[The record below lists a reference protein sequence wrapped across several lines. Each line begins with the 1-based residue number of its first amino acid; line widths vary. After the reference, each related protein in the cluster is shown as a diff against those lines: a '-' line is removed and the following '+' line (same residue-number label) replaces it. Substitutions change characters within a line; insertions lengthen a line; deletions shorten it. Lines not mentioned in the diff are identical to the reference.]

1 MKPTSREPQDRPLRI
16 LSLDGGGI
24 RGISELV
31 ILGEIMHRVERGLKK
46 ESLASGRILQEAT
59 PLLPADYFDMI
70 CGTSTGGLIAILL
83 GRLRLSVPE
92 AIDTYRLLAKQVF
105 SERKGRGKDGTFK
118 ASNLEKAMKETIESK
133 LGKGH
138 ADDKMFMTD
147 PVSCKTFVCA
157 VPAMHIN
164 NQPRLFRTWSADE
177 NPGYNCMIWEA
188 ARATSAAPT
197 LFKRIYIGDAGIE
210 EEFIDAGL
218 GCNNPVQ
225 YLVKEAIKEFG
236 PDRKVD
242 CIVSIGTGKP
252 KVSGFKA
259 PGLFERVLPLELIGV
274 LKKMATDSEAEA
286 SRMKD
291 RFRNCPGLYH
301 RLNVER
307 GLETVSLQ
315 EWEKLGEV
323 KTHTEAYLNTDA
335 AGEDI
340 GVIVDALVGKPS
352 QAFPLGQLDGAVA
365 TPVNT
370 LSYFLYPSH
379 QVTHYVIRKDLVET
393 IHNHFQSRQ
402 DIHQQRLLSYMNHK
416 WFSAIFWFDASSP
429 TSMAQSF
436 ADAAHKLSKPNFDI
450 VDAKGNIQFVRN
462 AIESSNI
469 YWLLVFDNF
478 DDPKAFDG
486 GDIKEYF
493 PGGGHASVLFTTR
506 DAGVTDMG
514 KSIDLTFMSDQEALE
529 LLLKRSQVEK
539 SDANTQEGANIVK
552 RLGYH
557 ALAIDQAGAYIK
569 AGNLDLCLY
578 MEHYTERKEKVLRE
592 IPDLWDYKR
601 RLNIDSEVMTRL
613 TVFTTW
619 ELSVQLITGTPTAQK
634 DKIHLLTLAAFLDS
648 KEVSD
653 DLFACY
659 GSENIDWLVSCVTDG
674 AWDKYEA
681 QGILKELRK
690 LSLLQNLQIGK
701 HETTFSLHPL
711 IQDWVKLRVKADD
724 RQTFALE
731 GILLLST
738 FLKNDNNKMTLG
750 QKQALMAHLEVV
762 LQHENK
768 YGIFQGNFE
777 DVELQDAAFYFE
789 EFLNSQGQ
797 YNLSKQ
803 MTEHRLQWRK
813 MFLGNEHPDTLRSMN
828 SFGAA
833 LANQGKYREA
843 EEIYRQVLKLREKV
857 LGHEHP
863 STFLSMNNV
872 GTALSDQ
879 GKYEEAEQI
888 HRQVLKLREQVLGKE
903 HPNTL
908 HNMNSLGV
916 ALANQGKPKEAEKIY
931 RQALKLQQKVLGNE
945 HPDTLLSMNNVG
957 TALGDQGKYEEA
969 EQIYRQALKLREKVL
984 GKEHPSTLHS
994 TNSLGAALGNQGK
1007 AEESEQIYRQ
1017 ALQLQKKILGDE
1029 HPDTFLSMS
1038 NIGAALS
1045 DQGKYAEAEEIH
1057 RQTLQLREKVLGK
1070 EHPDTLRSMDKLGVD
1085 LFNQG
1090 NFDEAIPLQQ
1100 QAVQLAEKV
1109 LGREHP
1115 TTIIIKDNLA
1125 KASENSKQKPR
1136 LVPIYTNEPGPEK
1149 AMV

>member
-1 MKPTSREPQDRPLRI
+1 MLI
-16 LSLDGGGI
+16 I
-24 RGISELV
+24 
-31 ILGEIMHRVERGLKK
+31 EI
-46 ESLASGRILQEAT
+46 
-59 PLLPADYFDMI
+59 
-70 CGTSTGGLIAILL
+70 
-83 GRLRLSVPE
+83 
-92 AIDTYRLLAKQVF
+92 
-105 SERKGRGKDGTFK
+105 
-118 ASNLEKAMKETIESK
+118 
-133 LGKGH
+133 
-138 ADDKMFMTD
+138 
-147 PVSCKTFVCA
+147 
-157 VPAMHIN
+157 
-164 NQPRLFRTWSADE
+164 
-177 NPGYNCMIWEA
+177 
-188 ARATSAAPT
+188 
-197 LFKRIYIGDAGIE
+197 
-210 EEFIDAGL
+210 
-218 GCNNPVQ
+218 
-225 YLVKEAIKEFG
+225 
-236 PDRKVD
+236 
-242 CIVSIGTGKP
+242 
-252 KVSGFKA
+252 
-259 PGLFERVLPLELIGV
+259 
-274 LKKMATDSEAEA
+274 
-286 SRMKD
+286 
-291 RFRNCPGLYH
+291 
-301 RLNVER
+301 
-307 GLETVSLQ
+307 
-315 EWEKLGEV
+315 
-323 KTHTEAYLNTDA
+323 
-335 AGEDI
+335 
-340 GVIVDALVGKPS
+340 
-352 QAFPLGQLDGAVA
+352 DGAVA

-370 LSYFLYPSH
+370 HSYFLYPPH
-379 QVTHYVIRKDLVET
+379 QVTHYVVRKDLVET

-402 DIHQQRLLSYMNHK
+402 DNSSTAITVLHGMGGCGKTQVALEYCRQGQNHK

-462 AIESSNI
+462 AIETSNI

-486 GDIKEYF
+486 EDIKEYF
-493 PGGGHASVLFTTR
+493 PRGGHASLLFTTR

-529 LLLKRSQVEK
+529 LLLKRSQVER
-539 SDANTQEGANIVK
+539 SDANMQEGANIVK

-659 GSENIDWLVSCVTDG
+659 GSENIDWLVSCVTNG

-701 HETTFSLHPL
+701 NETTFSLHPL

-738 FLKNDNNKMTLG
+738 FLKNGNNKMTLG
-750 QKQALMAHLEVV
+750 QKQALMAHLDVV

-803 MTEHRLQWRK
+803 MTEHLLQWRK
-813 MFLGNEHPDTLRSMN
+813 SFLGNEHPLTLRSMN
-828 SFGAA
+828 TLGAA
-833 LANQGKYREA
+833 LGNQGKPREA
-843 EEIYRQVLKLREKV
+843 EEIYRQTLKLQEKA
-857 LGHEHP
+857 LGKEHP
-863 STFLSMNNV
+863 STLLSMNSV
-872 GTALSDQ
+872 GTALGDQ
-879 GKYEEAEQI
+879 GKYKEAEKI
-888 HRQVLKLREQVLGKE
+888 HRQVLEIREKVLGKE
-903 HPNTL
+903 HPDTL
-908 HNMNSLGV
+908 FSMNSLGL
-916 ALANQGKPKEAEKIY
+916 ALKNQGKSREAEQIY
-931 RQALKLQQKVLGNE
+931 RQALKLQEKVLGNEHHSTLLSMNSLGTALGDQGKSREAEEIYRQTLKLQEKVLGKE

-957 TALGDQGKYEEA
+957 TVISDQGKYEEA
-969 EQIYRQALKLREKVL
+969 EQIHQQTLKLQEKVL
-984 GKEHPSTLHS
+984 GKEHPDTL
-994 TNSLGAALGNQGK
+994 
-1007 AEESEQIYRQ
+1007 
-1017 ALQLQKKILGDE
+1017 
-1029 HPDTFLSMS
+1029 LSMS
-1038 NIGAALS
+1038 NIGVALR
-1045 DQGKYAEAEEIH
+1045 DQGKYTEAEEIH

-1070 EHPDTLRSMDKLGVD
+1070 EHPDTLRSMSSIGVALRDQGKYTEAEEIHRQTLQLREKVLGKEHPDTIRSMDNLGVD

-1090 NFDEAIPLQQ
+1090 NFNEGIPLQQ
-1100 QAVQLAEKV
+1100 EAVQIAEKV

-1115 TTIIIKDNLA
+1115 ITIIIKDNLA
-1125 KASENSKQKPR
+1125 IASENSKQSKYSAYR
-1136 LVPIYTNEPGPEK
+1136 SSII
-1149 AMV
+1149 

>member
-1 MKPTSREPQDRPLRI
+1 MEPTLLEPQDRPLRI

-31 ILGEIMHRVERGLKK
+31 ILEEIMHRLERALKK
-46 ESLASGRILQEAT
+46 ESLSSGRVLQET
-59 PLLPADYFDMI
+59 KPLLPADYFDMI

-323 KTHTEAYLNTDA
+323 KTHTEAYLNTDT

-365 TPVNT
+365 TPVNSH
-370 LSYFLYPSH
+370 SYFLYPYH
-379 QVTHYVIRKDLVET
+379 QVTHYVTRKDLVET
-393 IHNHFQSRQ
+393 IQNHFQSRQ
-402 DIHQQRLLSYMNHK
+402 DSSSTTIALLHGMGGCGKTQVALEYCRQGQIHK

-436 ADAAHKLSKPNFDI
+436 ADSAHKLSKPNFDI
-450 VDAKGNIQFVRN
+450 ADAKGNVQFVLN
-462 AIESSNI
+462 AIETSNI

-486 GDIKEYF
+486 EDIKEYF
-493 PGGGHASVLFTTR
+493 PRGGHASLLFTTR

-529 LLLKRSQVEK
+529 LLFKRSHVER
-539 SDANTQEGANIVK
+539 SDTNIQEGENIVK

-569 AGNLDLCLY
+569 AGGLDLCLY
-578 MEHYTERKEKVLRE
+578 MQHYTERKEKVLRE

-601 RLNIDSEVMTRL
+601 RLNIDSEIITRL

-619 ELSVQLITGTPTAQK
+619 ELSVQLIAGTPTAQK

-659 GSENIDWLVSCVTDG
+659 GSKNIDWLVSCVTDG
-674 AWDKYEA
+674 AWDKHEA

-690 LSLLQNLQIGK
+690 LSLLQNLHIGK
-701 HETTFSLHPL
+701 NETTFSLHPL

-731 GILLLST
+731 AILLLST
-738 FLKNDNNKMTLG
+738 FLKNDKNDMTLG
-750 QKQALMAHLEVV
+750 QKQALLAHLEVV
-762 LQHENK
+762 LQHEIK
-768 YGIFQGNFE
+768 YGIFQDNFE
-777 DVELQDAAFYFE
+777 DIELQDAAFYFE

-797 YNLSKQ
+797 YNLCKQ
-803 MTEHRLQWRK
+803 VTEHRLQWK
-813 MFLGNEHPDTLRSMN
+813 KKFLGNKHPDTQRSMN
-828 SFGAA
+828 SLGLA
-833 LANQGKYREA
+833 LGNQGKSREA
-843 EEIYRQVLKLREKV
+843 EEIYRQLLKLREKV
-857 LGHEHP
+857 LG
-863 STFLSMNNV
+863 N
-872 GTALSDQ
+872 
-879 GKYEEAEQI
+879 
-888 HRQVLKLREQVLGKE
+888 E

-908 HNMNSLGV
+908 LNS
-916 ALANQGKPKEAEKIY
+916 
-931 RQALKLQQKVLGNE
+931 
-945 HPDTLLSMNNVG
+945 
-957 TALGDQGKYEEA
+957 
-969 EQIYRQALKLREKVL
+969 
-984 GKEHPSTLHS
+984 
-994 TNSLGAALGNQGK
+994 
-1007 AEESEQIYRQ
+1007 
-1017 ALQLQKKILGDE
+1017 
-1029 HPDTFLSMS
+1029 
-1038 NIGAALS
+1038 
-1045 DQGKYAEAEEIH
+1045 
-1057 RQTLQLREKVLGK
+1057 
-1070 EHPDTLRSMDKLGVD
+1070 
-1085 LFNQG
+1085 
-1090 NFDEAIPLQQ
+1090 
-1100 QAVQLAEKV
+1100 
-1109 LGREHP
+1109 
-1115 TTIIIKDNLA
+1115 
-1125 KASENSKQKPR
+1125 
-1136 LVPIYTNEPGPEK
+1136 
-1149 AMV
+1149 